1 MALAQHGRQLDDGVA
16 LNSVAQRVQKL
27 PSQRTRARAKLPH
40 LVAVAA
46 VERLT
51 HLLGQ
56 GRAKQRR
63 QLGRGDE
70 VAATLGQ
77 AAELTVASGVVA
89 HARRVQRHRHEAVKR
104 QPAPAA
110 RDGTAYQPLQGR
122 RYTQRFGIFFNFLHP
137 CIVENMSSRPVV
149 LVTGA
154 AKRVGREI
162 ALHLAASGFDVAVHY
177 RGSKADALATVGD
190 AQALGASAAAFQADL
205 ADEAACRALLPAVVA
220 HFKRID
226 AVVNNASS
234 FEYDTAAT
242 FSYAAM
248 DMHFRANTGPAV
260 LLAQA
265 LHDHLKGC
273 IEVGC
278 VVNILDQKL
287 WNPNPD
293 YLSYTL
299 SKAALQSATVLLA
312 QALAPQIRVCG
323 VAPGVTLVS
332 GAMTAAE
339 FEKSHALTPLHRSS
353 TPLDVAKAVR
363 FLIDSPAITGTTLLV
378 DGGQHLQ
385 AQSRDVMFIA
395 NPEK

>member
-1 MALAQHGRQLDDGVA
+1 MTSLSDSLA
-16 LNSVAQRVQKL
+16 
-27 PSQRTRARAKLPH
+27 T
-40 LVAVAA
+40 
-46 VERLT
+46 
-51 HLLGQ
+51 
-56 GRAKQRR
+56 
-63 QLGRGDE
+63 
-70 VAATLGQ
+70 
-77 AAELTVASGVVA
+77 
-89 HARRVQRHRHEAVKR
+89 
-104 QPAPAA
+104 
-110 RDGTAYQPLQGR
+110 
-122 RYTQRFGIFFNFLHP
+122 
-137 CIVENMSSRPVV
+137 SRPVV

-154 AKRVGREI
+154 ARRVGREI

-177 RGSKADALATVGD
+177 RGSKDEALATVRD

-205 ADEAACRALLPAVVA
+205 ADEAACRALLPAVAA

-242 FSYAAM
+242 FSYAMM

-273 IEVGC
+273 KEIGV
-278 VVNILDQKL
+278 VVNLLDQKL

-312 QALAPQIRVCG
+312 QALAPRIRVCG

-332 GAMTAAE
+332 GTMTTEE
-339 FEKSHALTPLHRSS
+339 FEKSHALTPLRRSS